1 MYSVWRTS
9 ILRQRDSRAS
19 RGRPRA
25 LRLSV
30 TSQAFH
36 HLTPVFTDS
45 TFIND
50 TIRREHSPPVRDE

>member
-9 ILRQRDSRAS
+9 IQRQSDLRAS
-19 RGRPRA
+19 GGCPRA
-25 LRLSV
+25 MRLSAP
-30 TSQAFH
+30 SRAFH

-50 TIRREHSPPVRDE
+50 TIRREHSPPVRYE